1 MWCLMKNKIL
11 ILMVI
16 AAIFLVN
23 PVFAM
28 DSDEDGN
35 KSPHANSTLLKT
47 HDDCQN
53 CSYSIIREKFK
64 FFGSLYPKL
73 LQTLEENKNLP
84 NSILLGLKQFNI
96 TEDKIYCIH
105 IAESEQAIRE
115 QARIANFPV
124 NTISE
129 VKAVIDPTTGTSKP

>member
-1 MWCLMKNKIL
+1 MKKFVVERIL
-11 ILMVI
+11 PGAGNLTAEELQAISQTSVDVI
-16 AAIFLVN
+16 NQMGEPYHWIQSF
-23 PVFAM
+23 
-28 DSDEDGN
+28 
-35 KSPHANSTLLKT
+35 
-47 HDDCQN
+47 
-53 CSYSIIREKFK
+53 
-64 FFGSLYPKL
+64 
-73 LQTLEENKNLP
+73 
-84 NSILLGLKQFNI
+84 I